1 MTTEA
6 ILEPIFRKPYLLGG
20 KATATL
26 VSGATGARFTYRIC
40 GKDVG
45 SEDQPRTIFFVS
57 VLTGSDNQE
66 DYSYLGTIFEGGSGK
81 PDRFVHGKKSRISA
95 DAPSA
100 LAFAWLWRN
109 LDSDKAELWH
119 AGACSRCGR
128 QLTDPE
134 SIAAGLGPIC
144 ITR

>member
-26 VSGATGARFTYRIC
+26 VSGTTGTRFTYRVTSR
-40 GKDVG
+40 DVG
-45 SEDQPRTIFFVS
+45 TDDKPRTIYFVA
-57 VLTGSDNQE
+57 VLTGSDNE
-66 DYSYLGTIFEGGSGK
+66 SDYSFLGTIFEG
-81 PDRFVHGKKSRISA
+81 DRFIYGKKSRIGA

-109 LDSDKAELWH
+109 IASDQAELWH
-119 AGACSRCGR
+119 AGSCSRCGR
-128 QLTDPE
+128 QLTDPT

-144 ITR
+144 ITRS